1 MHSAGIWEQFPFPGG
16 MFRHLGPLHL
26 LLRSPTNQFFRYAAA
41 AIPKWNSTNRSVAPI
56 SQDAPTTTIKDI
68 ALQHPRIAKVV
79 LKKGKT
85 QLFRDGS
92 PMVYSGAVDCVIGK
106 PPQTGDAV
114 LVTDRARQPFAWG
127 IYNSV
132 SMFCVRIVQ
141 TEDEAS
147 RDPSCVLD
155 MERII
160 ESRIAG
166 AVELRK
172 QLDLPSKDTN
182 VYRLVNSEGDRLS
195 GLIADVLGDHIV
207 VASSA
212 SWVEKYRPTIEGA
225 LITSTGLGSITWR
238 PSLEMLKEEGHE
250 IGVENPSQS
259 STELDA
265 VDAVASDDEIEVFE
279 NGIRYKASLSGQKTG
294 FYADQRDSR
303 LALRAVCR
311 SKTVLDLCCYSGG
324 FSLNAAV
331 GGASHVTGVDSSE
344 PAVELATANVV
355 RNELDPSSC
364 TFVRADVT
372 HFLKEAVAE
381 GRAWDVVV
389 LDPPKLA
396 PNRKALQKA
405 LSRYRTLNSLAMRVT
420 KPGGLLMT
428 CSCSG
433 AMTQS
438 RSFVSVLKDAS
449 ATVGRRL
456 IQLRYAGAA
465 PDHTLDVAYPE
476 GEYLTNVLLRVL

>member
-1 MHSAGIWEQFPFPGG
+1 
-16 MFRHLGPLHL
+16 MFRNRHRLHF
-26 LLRSPTNQFFRYAAA
+26 LLRSPVDQFFRGAPAVSVLQ
-41 AIPKWNSTNRSVAPI
+41 WSSTKNRIASRRLCSVAPTC
-56 SQDAPTTTIKDI
+56 QGTPTGTIKDI
-68 ALQHPRIAKVV
+68 ALHHPGIAKVV

-132 SMFCVRIVQ
+132 SMFCVRIMQ
-141 TEDEAS
+141 MEDEAV

-160 ESRIAG
+160 QSRVAG

-195 GLIADVLGDHIV
+195 GLIADVLGDQIV

-212 SWVEKYRPTIEGA
+212 SWVEKYRHTIEGV
-225 LITSTGLGSITWR
+225 LSGSTGLESITWR
-238 PSLEMLKEEGHE
+238 PSLEILKEEGLE
-250 IGVENPSQS
+250 LDAEDPSKP
-259 STELDA
+259 STEL
-265 VDAVASDDEIEVFE
+265 AVAVDEIEVVE
-279 NGIRYKASLSGQKTG
+279 NGIRYKASLNGQKTG

-303 LALRAVCR
+303 LVLRALCR
-311 SKTVLDLCCYSGG
+311 NKTVLDLCCYSGG
-324 FSLNAAV
+324 FSLNAVV
-331 GGASHVTGVDSSE
+331 GGASHVTGVDSSG
-344 PAVELATANVV
+344 PALELATANAAL
-355 RNELDPSSC
+355 NQLDPSSC
-364 TFVRADVT
+364 TFVKADIT
-372 HFLKEAVAE
+372 PFLKEAVAG
-381 GRAWDVVV
+381 GRSWDVVV

-396 PNRKALQKA
+396 PNKKALQRA
-405 LSRYRTLNSLAMRVT
+405 LSRYRTLNSLAMQVT
-420 KPGGLLMT
+420 RPGGLLMT

-433 AMTQS
+433 AVTQTG
-438 RSFVSVLKDAS
+438 SFVSVLKDAS
-449 ATVGRRL
+449 TAVGRRL

-465 PDHTLDVAYPE
+465 ADHTLDMAYPE
-476 GEYLTNVLLRVL
+476 GAYLTNVLLRVL